1 MAQKR
6 KHKANLKWAENQI
19 DDFLRYLAEQC
30 QPYFEEIASDDAS
43 KFMAPMWWSVGYVIL
58 RGMADKKS
66 VSPDDT
72 DTLID
77 RSMLLLELLTHSQH
91 PIFNEILDRFVIPM
105 AKELNIDK
113 DNDAINEHLIKSI
126 AYIVHKLKE
135 GETLSVPAL
144 TGADGIILKR
154 AETVNADA
162 ASTTED
168 RQPQGTTL

>member
-1 MAQKR
+1 MTQKR

-19 DDFLRYLAEQC
+19 DDFLSYLAEQC

-58 RGMADKKS
+58 RGMADKKT

-91 PIFNEILDRFVIPM
+91 PIFNEILDRFVLPM
-105 AKELNIDK
+105 AKELKIAK
-113 DNDAINEHLIKSI
+113 DNDAINEHIFKCI
-126 AYIVHKLKE
+126 AFIANKLKE

-144 TGADGIILKR
+144 TGPDGILIKR
-154 AETVNADA
+154 EQTADA
-162 ASTTED
+162 VSTTED
-168 RQPQGTTL
+168 RHVQGVTP